1 MYKIKASTKQCVGEV
16 GYFWYTQPMNPNEK
30 PIHSEGSKHNVIIR
44 NEPKLSGFEIDEDL
58 NKMRTEFVP
67 YIQDFVAGH
76 DLFKNEAEVGIEF
89 AHKGISSVIAIID
102 TPTDKWVL
110 KIPRN
115 KTHTV
120 GEGQFLQMWEK
131 AGVTVP
137 HIIETG
143 ELKGFPYTLMEC
155 IDAPTLDTK
164 YTSEELTSN
173 GMFTRMGKILRLMHS
188 EKITGYGH
196 VVDGKPEF
204 ETVEEWL
211 EGDDMKKRFDYIDE
225 HNLLEGVGDEL
236 TKALEVITQNS
247 QTEESTYCHDDFFPA
262 NMFATNPI
270 TIFDPQPRFNSGYY
284 DLGRIK
290 FVNIAF
296 KNSEESL
303 QQLLDGYFG
312 EDSCNDRVLNAYT
325 FLAFCVRCRYW
336 HKSGREEELNV
347 AKKYFSQN
355 QIY

>member
-1 MYKIKASTKQCVGEV
+1 MHS
-16 GYFWYTQPMNPNEK
+16 NEK
-30 PIHSEGSKHNVIIR
+30 PSHSVSSKPNVIIR
-44 NEPKLSGFEIDEDL
+44 NEPKLSECEVDDDL

-67 YIQDFVAGH
+67 YIQDFVTGH

-102 TPTDKWVL
+102 TPADKWVL

-115 KTHTV
+115 KTFSV
-120 GEGQFLQMWEK
+120 GEGQFFQVWEK
-131 AGVTVP
+131 AGVTTP
-137 HIIETG
+137 QIIETG
-143 ELKGFPYTLMEC
+143 ELKSFPYTLMQF

-173 GMFTRMGKILRLMHS
+173 GKFTEMGKILRLMHS
-188 EKITGYGH
+188 EKVNGYGY

-204 ETVEEWL
+204 ETAEEWL
-211 EGDDMKKRFDYIDE
+211 EGDNMKKRFDYIYE
-225 HNLLEGVGDEL
+225 HNLLEGVGGEL
-236 TKALEVITQNS
+236 VKALEVIKQNS
-247 QTEESTYCHDDFFPA
+247 KIEESTYCHDDFVPS

-270 TIFDPQPRFNSGYY
+270 TIFDANPRFNSGYY

-290 FVNIAF
+290 FFNIVF

-303 QQLLDGYFG
+303 KQLLDGYFG
-312 EDSCNDRVLNAYT
+312 EDSCNNQVLNAYT
-325 FLAFCVRCRYW
+325 FLTFCVKCRYW
-336 HKSGREEELNV
+336 HKSGKEKELNEV
-347 AKKYFSQN
+347 KKYFSQN

>member
-1 MYKIKASTKQCVGEV
+1 MHS
-16 GYFWYTQPMNPNEK
+16 NEK
-30 PIHSEGSKHNVIIR
+30 PSHGESSKPNVILR
-44 NEPKLSGFEIDEDL
+44 NEPKLSEREGDEDL
-58 NKMRTEFVP
+58 NTMRTEFVP
-67 YIQDFVAGH
+67 YIQDFVTEH

-102 TPTDKWVL
+102 TPAGKWVL

-115 KTHTV
+115 KTNTV
-120 GEGQFLQMWEK
+120 GEGQFLQVWEK

-155 IDAPTLDTK
+155 IDAPTLDTQ
-164 YTSEELTSN
+164 YTTEELTSN
-173 GMFTRMGKILRLMHS
+173 GMFAEMGKILRLMHS
-188 EKITGYGH
+188 EKVSGYGR
-196 VVDGKPEF
+196 VVDGEPEF
-204 ETVEEWL
+204 ETAEEWL
-211 EGDDMKKRFDYIDE
+211 QGDDMKKRFEYIDE
-225 HNLLEGVGDEL
+225 HNLLEGVEGEL

-247 QTEESTYCHDDFFPA
+247 KTEKSTYCHDDFFPA
-262 NMFATNPI
+262 NMFATSPI

-290 FVNIAF
+290 FFNLAL
-296 KNSEESL
+296 KSSEESF

-312 EDSCNDRVLNAYT
+312 EDSCNNQVLNAYT
-325 FLAFCVRCRYW
+325 FLAFCMKCRYW

-355 QIY
+355 QIH

>member
-1 MYKIKASTKQCVGEV
+1 MS
-16 GYFWYTQPMNPNEK
+16 
-30 PIHSEGSKHNVIIR
+30 SKTPNVIFR
-44 NEPKLSGFEIDEDL
+44 NEPKLFECEIDEDL

-67 YIQDFVAGH
+67 YIQDFVTEH

-102 TPTDKWVL
+102 TLAGKWVL

-115 KTHTV
+115 KAHTI
-120 GEGQFLQMWEK
+120 GEGHFFQVWEK

-137 HIIETG
+137 QIIETG
-143 ELKGFPYTLMEC
+143 ELKGYPYTLMEY
-155 IDAPTLDTK
+155 IDAPTLDTQ
-164 YTSEELTSN
+164 YTTKEMPSK
-173 GMFTRMGKILRLMHS
+173 GMFTEMGKILRLMHS
-188 EKITGYGH
+188 EKVTGYGH

-211 EGDDMKKRFDYIDE
+211 EGDDMKKRLDYINE
-225 HNLLEGVGDEL
+225 HNLLAGVEDEL
-236 TKALEVITQNS
+236 VKALEVITQNS
-247 QTEESTYCHDDFFPA
+247 KTEESTYCHDDFFPA

-284 DLGRIK
+284 DLGRVT

-303 QQLLDGYFG
+303 QQLLDGYFD
-312 EDSCNDRVLNAYT
+312 EDSCNNQVLNAYT
-325 FLAFCVRCRYW
+325 FLAFCIRCRYW
-336 HKSGREEELNV
+336 HQSGREKELNEV
-347 AKKYFSQN
+347 KKYFSEN
-355 QIY
+355 KIY